1 MLRPRMLH
9 EDEFVAPFRT
19 CRPAV
24 MLAMSLAL
32 VQGCQIVSPDLRADF
47 DPGVDFSKYRSF
59 KFVQL
64 PSVAGLGFPP
74 FVTEQL
80 LSSVANQMTLRGYQW
95 EQSYP
100 DLLINVYAKPNK
112 RRRSQPSFAYYD
124 YRYYGTWPGYQMHD
138 IYTTDYDPGTLNI
151 DLIDASRMQ
160 MVWEG
165 RGIGLLTSSPPKDRS
180 REYDAE
186 IRQAVQQIF
195 DGYPFRAGD
204 ARAYVDASADG
215 CGE

>member
-1 MLRPRMLH
+1 MLRLRMLH

-47 DPGVDFSKYRSF
+47 DPGADFSRYRSF
-59 KFVQL
+59 KFVPL
-64 PSVAGLGFPP
+64 PSVSELGFPL

-80 LSSVANQMTLRGYQW
+80 LSSVANQMTVRGYQW
-95 EQSYP
+95 EQFYP
-100 DLLINVYAKPNK
+100 DLLINISARPNK
-112 RRRSQPSFAYYD
+112 RRSAGRSFAYYD
-124 YRYYGTWPGYQMHD
+124 YRYYGTWPGYHLRD
-138 IYTTDYDPGTLNI
+138 IYTPDYDPGTLNV

-165 RGIGLLTSSPPKDRS
+165 RGVGLITTSPPRDRS

-186 IRQAVQQIF
+186 LRQAVQQIF

-204 ARAYVDASADG
+204 ARAYVDARPDG